1 MTQIFLFFL
10 GISASVSLII
20 LALISLA
27 PFLNKRYAA
36 KWKRLIWI
44 FLAVRL
50 LVPFGGVNG
59 QFLIKT
65 PQAQNQTVSGQKGNE
80 TDHPADQTV
89 PYRRIVVEI
98 PTQMTAPI
106 NAQPEKNNAGITALD
121 IMAFVW
127 IIGSLLFL
135 SIHFISYFYYKRQLI
150 KKGRIIEDVSV
161 LCQMTRLKRE
171 LRIRRAV
178 QVMEYSEAESPMLTG
193 FLTPILV
200 LPEERYSSEEL
211 FFILKHELVHL
222 KRGDVSVKLLLVA
235 ANAIHWFNPL
245 IWIMQKEA
253 IVDMELSCDERVTQ
267 DTSYAVRK
275 AYTETLLSMLHRRCA
290 RKIAFT
296 TQFYGGKKIMKK
308 RFKNILMKN
317 GKKNGSFVFLCTVLF
332 TILFG
337 TLVGCSVKE
346 EDTGKE
352 RTENDAIQHA
362 SDSSEGKA
370 VPAKQTQDAHSAVA
384 DAASEHTTTLTF
396 SKEGEQEQKQATLA
410 VGDGY
415 SIYLP
420 DAEWQQSGP
429 DTWTAAA
436 NEQVRLWITR
446 FKGESIDSVDQNLE
460 ESGYMTEEGY
470 HKWKQEGDFTYH
482 VSLKASEVD
491 VWGIFYSYPADFAE
505 GFGREL
511 PVIADTFALS
521 TEADDSNRDH
531 PDAASERLLAEDC
544 EEIKTIVDAFSTAY
558 FHGDVDAMQ
567 KFLASTYIGKITGY
581 EGAGSISDLTVK
593 GLSDADDKKM
603 ENGRYIASLEF
614 RDSDY
619 EDMFLYLTF
628 ELMKQKNSW
637 KIQSY
642 GLEG

>member
-1 MTQIFLFFL
+1 
-10 GISASVSLII
+10 
-20 LALISLA
+20 
-27 PFLNKRYAA
+27 
-36 KWKRLIWI
+36 
-44 FLAVRL
+44 
-50 LVPFGGVNG
+50 
-59 QFLIKT
+59 
-65 PQAQNQTVSGQKGNE
+65 
-80 TDHPADQTV
+80 
-89 PYRRIVVEI
+89 
-98 PTQMTAPI
+98 
-106 NAQPEKNNAGITALD
+106 
-121 IMAFVW
+121 MAFVW

-200 LPEERYSSEEL
+200 LPKECCSSEEL

-235 ANAIHWFNPL
+235 ANA
-245 IWIMQKEA
+245 
-253 IVDMELSCDERVTQ
+253 
-267 DTSYAVRK
+267 
-275 AYTETLLSMLHRRCA
+275 
-290 RKIAFT
+290 
-296 TQFYGGKKIMKK
+296 
-308 RFKNILMKN
+308 
-317 GKKNGSFVFLCTVLF
+317 SFVFLCTVLF

-352 RTENDAIQHA
+352 RTENEAIQHA

-370 VPAKQTQDAHSAVA
+370 VPAKQTQAAHSAAA

-446 FKGESIDSVDQNLE
+446 FKDEAIDSVDQNLE
-460 ESGYMTEEGY
+460 EGGYMTEEGY

-482 VSLKASEVD
+482 VSLKASELD

-567 KFLASTYIGKITGY
+567 KFLASAYIGEIAGY

-603 ENGRYIASLEF
+603 ENGRW
-614 RDSDY
+614 
-619 EDMFLYLTF
+619 
-628 ELMKQKNSW
+628 MKQDKE
-637 KIQSY
+637 KQDC
-642 GLEG
+642 G